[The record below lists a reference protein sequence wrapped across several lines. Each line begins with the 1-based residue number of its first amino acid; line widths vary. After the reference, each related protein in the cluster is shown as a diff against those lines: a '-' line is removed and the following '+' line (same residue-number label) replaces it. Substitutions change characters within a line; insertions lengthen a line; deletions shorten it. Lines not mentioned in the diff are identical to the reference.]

1 MFAPGFLQGIYA
13 TSNPTG
19 KPKSSDVT
27 PINDFA
33 MKEKITFD
41 DIQLTL
47 QNELA
52 RGSVIEL
59 KDVVSWFKIN
69 RILRTKLPSLLLD
82 FSMA

>member
-27 PINDFA
+27 LINDFA

-41 DIQLTL
+41 DIRLTL

-52 RGSVIEL
+52 RGSVTEL

>member
-13 TSNPTG
+13 TGNPTS

-41 DIQLTL
+41 DIRLTL

-69 RILRTKLPSLLLD
+69 RILRTKLLSLLLD